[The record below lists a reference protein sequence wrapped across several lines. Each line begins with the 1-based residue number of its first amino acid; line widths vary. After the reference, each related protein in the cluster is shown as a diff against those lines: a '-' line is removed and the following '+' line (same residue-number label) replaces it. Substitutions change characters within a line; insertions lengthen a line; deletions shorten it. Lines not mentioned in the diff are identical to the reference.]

1 MEHRQP
7 DTDLI
12 LPYDFN
18 QIEFEQEKS
27 PHEEF
32 DQLETVTLVMF
43 QLEKIQLI
51 LLPVSYSSVSN
62 FVKLVM
68 ARFQLFR

>member
-43 QLEKIQLI
+43 QLEK
-51 LLPVSYSSVSN
+51 SS
-62 FVKLVM
+62 
-68 ARFQLFR
+68 